1 MAASG
6 RRAVLA
12 NLRPAH
18 RPVSATWGV
27 VAMQPLEAIREILQR
42 REWTDLIELLIIGLA
57 VTAVMRFLRGTRGA
71 RLLRGFIML
80 LVGSTLIVYLVANVL
95 DLERIRVLYPFFVAS
110 LFLVALVAFQ
120 PELRRALIKLG
131 AARWFPES
139 VREMD
144 RVIEEVV
151 EATSYLARNKIGAL
165 MAFERTT
172 EFGAL
177 GESGCKLDAE
187 VSREL
192 LATLFWPGTML
203 HDMGVIIAQNRVAA
217 AAVQFPLTDSTELD
231 PTLGSRHRA
240 AIGLSQE
247 SDALVLVV
255 SEETGIVSLVEGGK
269 MQRFL
274 TPDAL
279 RQILRRALIG
289 AGRERRK

>member
-1 MAASG
+1 
-6 RRAVLA
+6 
-12 NLRPAH
+12 
-18 RPVSATWGV
+18 
-27 VAMQPLEAIREILQR
+27 MQPLEALKEILQR
-42 REWTDLIELLIIGLA
+42 REWTDLVELLIIGLA

-71 RLLRGFIML
+71 RLLRGFLLL
-80 LVGSTLIVYLVANVL
+80 LVGSTLLVYLVANVL

-131 AARWFPES
+131 GARWFPES
-139 VREMD
+139 VREAD

-151 EATSYLARNKIGAL
+151 EAVSYLAKNRIGAL
-165 MAFERTT
+165 IAFERAT

-177 GESGCKLDAE
+177 GESGCRMDAE

-192 LATLFWPGTML
+192 LATIFWPGTML

-217 AAVQFPLTDSTELD
+217 AAVQFPLTDSTDLD

-255 SEETGIVSLVEGGK
+255 SEETGIISVVEGGH
-269 MQRFL
+269 MRRFL

-279 RQILRRALIG
+279 RQILREAIIG
-289 AGRERRK
+289 SGRERKRGTP

>member
-1 MAASG
+1 
-6 RRAVLA
+6 
-12 NLRPAH
+12 
-18 RPVSATWGV
+18 
-27 VAMQPLEAIREILQR
+27 MQPLEAIREILLR

-151 EATSYLARNKIGAL
+151 EATSYLAHNKIGAL

-177 GESGCKLDAE
+177 GESGCKMDAE

-203 HDMGVIIAQNRVAA
+203 HDMGVIIAQNRIAA
-217 AAVQFPLTDSTELD
+217 AAVQFPLTDSTDLD

-255 SEETGIVSLVEGGK
+255 SEETGIVSIVEGGK

-279 RQILRRALIG
+279 RLILRRALIG
-289 AGRERRK
+289 ASRERRK